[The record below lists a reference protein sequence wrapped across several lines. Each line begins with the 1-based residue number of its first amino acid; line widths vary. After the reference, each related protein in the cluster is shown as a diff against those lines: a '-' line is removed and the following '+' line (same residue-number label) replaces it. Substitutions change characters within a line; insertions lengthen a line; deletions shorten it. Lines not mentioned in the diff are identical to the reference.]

1 MKKLLLILGMIVFT
15 FSMNAQYRNKEY
27 SKSVALYKAKEFV
40 MMEVIGVEEKKQVKF
55 DIDPLAAATSG
66 ELTSLTYTCDEKNLK
81 GFVLGFY
88 GNYWN
93 EAGVLY
99 KGYAFKNFSEDTA
112 RYILLKLATLIKS
125 ETPYLTK
132 NNENNIYFQY
142 EDIIYLIYNDVI
154 SGPKIRVFWDGFDS
168 EWEFTAFERT
178 RRRFQKNMK

>member
-1 MKKLLLILGMIVFT
+1 MKKLVLVLGMIVLT
-15 FSMNAQYRNKEY
+15 LSANAQFKEY
-27 SKSVALYKAKEFV
+27 DKSVALYKAKEFV
-40 MMEVIGVEEKKQVKF
+40 MKEIIGVEEKKQVKF
-55 DIDPLAAATSG
+55 AIDPLAASSSG

-93 EAGVLY
+93 EAGVVY

-125 ETPYLTK
+125 EKSYLTK

-142 EDIIYLIYNDVI
+142 EDIIYLIYNNVI
-154 SGPKIRVFWDGFDS
+154 SGPTIRVFWGGFDS
-168 EWEFTAFERT
+168 EWEFTAFNRT
-178 RRRFQKNMK
+178 RKRFEKNMK

>member
-1 MKKLLLILGMIVFT
+1 MKK
-15 FSMNAQYRNKEY
+15 
-27 SKSVALYKAKEFV
+27 
-40 MMEVIGVEEKKQVKF
+40 KKQVKF

-66 ELTSLTYTCDEKNLK
+66 ELTSLTYSCDEKNLK

>member
-66 ELTSLTYTCDEKNLK
+66 ELTSLTYSCDEKNLK

-99 KGYAFKNFSEDTA
+99 KGYVN
-112 RYILLKLATLIKS
+112 
-125 ETPYLTK
+125 
-132 NNENNIYFQY
+132 
-142 EDIIYLIYNDVI
+142 DIIYQLQGGLRSSMGYI
-154 SGPKIRVFWDGFDS
+154 GAKKIKEIKKKAKFIKITKAGFYESMVHSVEMTDNGVNY
-168 EWEFTAFERT
+168 
-178 RRRFQKNMK
+178 KL

>member
-66 ELTSLTYTCDEKNLK
+66 ELTSLTYSCDEKNLN

-88 GNYWN
+88 EAYWN
-93 EAGVLY
+93 EEGVVY
-99 KGYAFKNFSEDTA
+99 TGYAFKNFSEDTA

>member
-1 MKKLLLILGMIVFT
+1 MKKLVLVLGMIVLT
-15 FSMNAQYRNKEY
+15 LSANAQFKEY
-27 SKSVALYKAKEFV
+27 DKSVALYKAKEFV
-40 MMEVIGVEEKKQVKF
+40 MKEIIGVEEKKQVKF
-55 DIDPLAAATSG
+55 DIDPLAASSSG

-93 EAGVLY
+93 EAGVVY

-125 ETPYLTK
+125 EKSYLTK

-142 EDIIYLIYNDVI
+142 EDIIYLIYNNVI
-154 SGPKIRVFWDGFDS
+154 SGPTIRVFWGGFDS
-168 EWEFTAFERT
+168 EWEFTAFNRT
-178 RRRFQKNMK
+178 RKRFEKNMK